1 VSARAAAAR
10 TTPDSLKKANIA
22 TVTTTA
28 FVGIGSN
35 LGDREAHLSRAIELL
50 SAEDAIEVTGVSQIR
65 ETEPVGP
72 VEQGPFL
79 NAAVQVETELAPREL
94 LDRLLDIE
102 RRMGRVRRERFGP
115 RTIDLDL
122 LLYGDE
128 VVDEPGLTVPHPR
141 LPERRFALEP
151 LSDLDPSLTIPG
163 SGPISALLAELQ

>member
-1 VSARAAAAR
+1 ME
-10 TTPDSLKKANIA
+10 

-35 LGDREAHLSRAIELL
+35 LGDREAQLSRAVELL
-50 SAEDAIEVTGVSQIR
+50 SAEDGIEVSGVSQIR

-72 VEQGPFL
+72 VEQGSFL
-79 NAAVQVETELAPREL
+79 NAAVQVTTELAPREL
-94 LDRLLDIE
+94 LDRLLGIE
-102 RRMGRVRRERFGP
+102 QQMGRVRRERYGP

-128 VVDEPGLTVPHPR
+128 VVDEPGLIVPHPR
-141 LPERRFALEP
+141 LKERRFALEP

>member
-1 VSARAAAAR
+1 M
-10 TTPDSLKKANIA
+10 
-22 TVTTTA
+22 TTTA

-50 SAEDAIEVTGVSQIR
+50 SAEDGIEVSGVSRIR
-65 ETEPVGP
+65 ETAPVGP

-79 NAAVQVETELAPREL
+79 NGAVRVETRLAPREL
-94 LDRLLDIE
+94 LDRLLDVE
-102 RRMGRVRRERFGP
+102 QRLGRVRRERFGP

-141 LPERRFALEP
+141 LTERRFALEP
-151 LSDLDPSLTIPG
+151 LSDLDPGLTIPG
-163 SGPISALLAELQ
+163 AGPISALLAELQ

>member
-1 VSARAAAAR
+1 ME
-10 TTPDSLKKANIA
+10 

-50 SAEDAIEVTGVSQIR
+50 SAEDGIEVSGVSQIR

-79 NAAVQVETELAPREL
+79 NGAARLETELAPRDL
-94 LDRLLDIE
+94 LDRLLGIE
-102 RRMGRVRRERFGP
+102 QQMGRVRRERYGP

-128 VVDEPGLTVPHPR
+128 VVDEPGLIVPHPR
-141 LPERRFALEP
+141 LKERRFALEP

>member
-1 VSARAAAAR
+1 VSARAREAR
-10 TTPDSLKKANIA
+10 TTPNRLREANIA
-22 TVTTTA
+22 AVTTTA

-50 SAEDAIEVTGVSQIR
+50 SAEDAIEVSGVSQIR

-102 RRMGRVRRERFGP
+102 QRMGRVRRERFGP

-122 LLYGDE
+122 LLYGNE

-141 LPERRFALEP
+141 LSERRFALEP
-151 LSDLDPSLTIPG
+151 LADLDPSLTIPG
-163 SGPISALLAELQ
+163 AGPISALLAELE